1 MDMNRDFAHPFDQAV
16 ALAPVTPERLRGHTS
31 EDYWNMVGPYG
42 GITAA
47 VMMQAMMNHPARRG
61 SPLSFTINFLA
72 AVEAGEFFV
81 DTELLRANRTNQH
94 WSIRLVQG
102 QPERVLA
109 QAMAICAERRDTW
122 GLVEAKC
129 PEVPPAE
136 RCSPSEPRRA
146 TGFLQRYQFRFV
158 RGKPFEENPDSLS
171 HVWVSDVPPRP
182 LDFAS
187 LTALCD
193 SYLPR
198 IFLRRKEFVPIAT
211 VSMNIYFHAGAEA
224 LARHG
229 AAPLLTV
236 AQAQAFS
243 DGHFDHQG
251 QVWGRGGNDHDTL
264 LATTHQMVWYK
275 E

>member
-1 MDMNRDFAHPFDQAV
+1 MNRAHPFDEAV
-16 ALAPVTPERLRGHTS
+16 ALTPVTSDRRRGHTS

-47 VMMQAMMNHPARRG
+47 VMMQALLEHPARQG

-72 AVEAGEFFV
+72 GVERGEYFV
-81 DTELLRANRTNQH
+81 DTELLRSNRTNQH

-109 QAMAICAERRDTW
+109 LALAICAERRDTW
-122 GLVEAKC
+122 GLVEAEC
-129 PEVPPAE
+129 PDVPPAE
-136 RCSPSEPRRA
+136 QCALSPPRQA
-146 TGFLQRYQFRFV
+146 SGFLQRYEFRLI
-158 RGKPFEENPDSLS
+158 RGRPFHENPDSLS

-187 LTALCD
+187 LAALCD
-193 SYLPR
+193 SNLPR

-236 AQAQAFS
+236 AQGQAFS
-243 DGHFDHQG
+243 DGHFDHEG
-251 QVWGRGGNDHDTL
+251 QVWGQGEAGLDTL
-264 LATTHQMVWYK
+264 LATTHQLVWYK